1 MRLRLLRLALCSVVS
16 AHAVVAAACD
26 TTSGL
31 PAAAFANVEDTVSL
45 YALDG
50 TPLTA
55 PSGYNIQT
63 KTALRTDQTTGFDF
77 AFNLTP
83 AGQAV
88 LLPTGALGLGGGSG
102 IQVQGVPFDS
112 VKTAPTGAFADTLPV
127 AVDSGTVAV
136 VHSRASQCIF
146 GAVVFYYGKVQ
157 VLAIDM
163 VARRIDLRVLVDQ
176 NCGYRDLE
184 PGLPRR

>member
-1 MRLRLLRLALCSVVS
+1 MRIRLFRRSLFSLVPAL
-16 AHAVVAAACD
+16 AVVAAACD
-26 TTSGL
+26 ETSGL
-31 PAAAFANVEDTVSL
+31 PAAGIANIVDTVSL

-50 TPLTA
+50 TPLAA
-55 PSGYNIQT
+55 PSGYNIQG
-63 KTALRTDQTTGFDF
+63 KIALRTDLTTSFDF

-88 LLPTGALGLGGGSG
+88 LLPTGALGLGRGPG
-102 IQVQGVPFDS
+102 IQVQSASFDS
-112 VKTAPTGAFADTLPV
+112 VKTAPTGAYTDTLPV

-136 VHSRASQCIF
+136 VHSRASQCVF

-157 VLAIDM
+157 VLAIDT

-184 PGLPRR
+184 PGIPRR